1 MASQSAVSSPEPKL
15 PPFGASKEEL
25 PRQLEVNLEDMI
37 AYPTWK
43 EMLFELVYSE
53 SLDPWN
59 IDISR
64 LCEAYL
70 AKIKNLKRVE
80 LHIPANVILA
90 ASILLRMK
98 SDMFHIEEE
107 APPEAQAEVGEDFS
121 SFEIPSLALAGRI
134 PPKRMVTLEELTS
147 ALETVFAKQKQREEK
162 SAQKMGEAPLD
173 FKLNMSEFD
182 IDREMEKLYESA
194 RKCADSENLALFSR
208 IIGECKAESVI
219 FSFLA
224 LLHLAQ
230 GGRLHVFQEKFFGE
244 IFVRIPQEMK
254 SAVKAVA
261 HGS

>member
-1 MASQSAVSSPEPKL
+1 MANQSVFPEPKL
-15 PPFGASKEEL
+15 PSFGASKEEL
-25 PRQLEVNLEDMI
+25 PGRIEVNLEDMI

-107 APPEAQAEVGEDFS
+107 APISEAEVGEDFS
-121 SFEIPSLALAGRI
+121 SFEIPSLALSGRI

-147 ALETVFAKQKQREEK
+147 ALETVFAKQKQKEEK
-162 SAQKMGEAPLD
+162 TAQKMGEMLPD
-173 FKLNMSEFD
+173 FKLNVSEFD
-182 IDREMEKLYESA
+182 IDKEMEKLYERA
-194 RKCADSENLALFSR
+194 LKCADSENLALFSR
-208 IIGECKAESVI
+208 IIEECKSESII

-230 GGRLHVFQEKFFGE
+230 GGKLHVFQEKFFGE

-254 SAVKAVA
+254 SAIKVTA